1 MLLTVDIG
9 NTSIKWGLFDAE
21 RLKHHGRCADASAL
35 AAAVPMEVTEAAVAS
50 VVPSM
55 TDAVCE
61 AIEKRFAVKVLV
73 VGRDFHVKM
82 ENLCSVPERVG
93 ADRLLNALA
102 AFDRARGACV
112 VVDAGSAITVDAV
125 DEKGRFLG
133 GAIAPGPELQA
144 HALHEHTALLP
155 PAPFA
160 KPQSALGRNTEQSI
174 QSGIYWGSLGAI
186 AELVRQISPHAGEH
200 AQLFATGGHGQLLVS
215 ETTGIMTSDPYLT
228 LRGIRLAHEA
238 RHR

>member
-1 MLLTVDIG
+1 LQ
-9 NTSIKWGLFDAE
+9 
-21 RLKHHGRCADASAL
+21 
-35 AAAVPMEVTEAAVAS
+35 VTEAAVAS
-50 VVPSM
+50 VVPSI

-61 AIEKRFAVKVLV
+61 TIEKRFDVKVLV

-82 ENLCSVPERVG
+82 ENLCAVPERVG

-102 AFDRARGACV
+102 AFDRARGPCV
-112 VVDAGSAITVDAV
+112 IVDAGSAITVDAV

-144 HALHEHTALLP
+144 LALHEHTALLP
-155 PAPFA
+155 LAPFA

-186 AELVRQISPHAGEH
+186 VELVRQISPLAGEH

-215 ETTGIMTSDPYLT
+215 ETMGIMTSDPHLT
-228 LRGIRLAHEA
+228 LRGIRLAYEA